1 MEKILRF
8 FDEKFDELLASTT
21 TDVYDALASSA
32 GAFLALLIAVALAYY
47 FIMAACRRSIE
58 IDGILYFIFRSM
70 VIYGLVTGGVIWSA
84 HALPFLNDFGQ
95 NVGATVYNGMVD
107 PDITD
112 ASGFATLLSNF
123 VTQIVNSSM
132 TANAQLASGGWMPT
146 GDEFLGAI
154 LTGISI
160 LISVLM
166 IAIAFCLLIA
176 TKTVLAL
183 ALAIAPLFLVWMY
196 FSSTATITQGWI
208 KGLVT
213 IFILQILVF
222 AILGL
227 ILSAATKL
235 GEDADVVLAAL
246 PTESDQANT
255 FILGQMLQLMLTA
268 MIGSVLLFISPF
280 LGTMMAGGT
289 VMFGTSI
296 TNSARKQMGFE
307 PIGFDGA
314 NRRGGY
320 ADNSNDAIG
329 KAGSSRNAAHDAAA
343 RHEARVN
350 RTINRLKR

>member
-8 FDEKFDELLASTT
+8 FDEQFDKLLAKTT
-21 TDVYDALASSA
+21 TDVYDALANSA

-47 FIMAACRRSIE
+47 FIMSACRRSIE
-58 IDGILYFIFRSM
+58 IDGILYFVFRSM
-70 VIYGLVTGGVIWSA
+70 IIYGVVTGGVIWSSY
-84 HALPFLNDFGQ
+84 ALPFLNDFGQ
-95 NVGATVYNGMVD
+95 NVGATVYNGMVAD
-107 PDITD
+107 KITD
-112 ASGFATLLSNF
+112 ASGFAILLSKF
-123 VTQIVNSSM
+123 VTQIIGSSM
-132 TANAQLASGGWMPT
+132 SANAQLASGGWMPT
-146 GDEFLGAI
+146 GDEFLGAM

-160 LISVLM
+160 LISVFM
-166 IAIAFCLLIA
+166 IAVAFCLLMA

-183 ALAIAPLFLVWMY
+183 ALAVAPIFLVWMY

-227 ILSAATKL
+227 ILSAATEL
-235 GEDADVVLAAL
+235 GKEAADTLAAL
-246 PTESDQANT
+246 PTESDQKNT
-255 FILGQMLQLMLTA
+255 FILGNMLQLMLTA
-268 MIGSVLLFISPF
+268 MIGSILLLISPF

-296 TNSARKQMGFE
+296 TNSARKQIGFE

-329 KAGSSRNAAHDAAA
+329 KAGGSRNAAHDAAA